1 MNPLFL
7 FVLFEIAVVTLLGER
22 YATIHINSYLWFT
35 NDPNILSGVGESK
48 SVGLAP
54 PGKKAFIHC
63 ITQIFRFRKHFLTSF
78 RLSQSRGL

>member
-7 FVLFEIAVVTLLGER
+7 FVLFEIAVITLLGER

-54 PGKKAFIHC
+54 PGKKLLYIALLKFFDFVNI
-63 ITQIFRFRKHFLTSF
+63 FLTSF